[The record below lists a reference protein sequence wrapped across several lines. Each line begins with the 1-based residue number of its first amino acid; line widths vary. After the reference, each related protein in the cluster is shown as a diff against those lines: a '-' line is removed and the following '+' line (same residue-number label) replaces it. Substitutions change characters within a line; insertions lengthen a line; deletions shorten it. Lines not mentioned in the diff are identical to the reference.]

1 MRRAHRENEREM
13 PGLSRLRGTFVSKM
27 LLELSQGIVSLF
39 ELGLRLSHPRL
50 HF

>member
-13 PGLSRLRGTFVSKM
+13 PGLSRLFVSKM
-27 LLELSQGIVSLF
+27 LLELSQGILSLF